1 MRDWIWIGRRERVS
15 LLILIELFRDIV
27 VVGTLVGVF
36 VVVVVLLLVYI
47 LLIRY
52 NYNPD
57 I

>member
-1 MRDWIWIGRRERVS
+1 MRGWIWIERRERVS

-36 VVVVVLLLVYI
+36 VIVVVLLLVYV

-57 I
+57 M